1 MSRKEGVTRE
11 GKLFHFF
18 YKLLYLVVT
27 YLVIM
32 LLIPKTFSRAHSTGE
47 KEKGRRRLALPDDDS
62 YSSSDESGAEV
73 K

>member
-1 MSRKEGVTRE
+1 MSRKEEVTRE

-47 KEKGRRRLALPDDDS
+47 KGRRRLALPDDDS